1 MKNKTKKYSYYLSD
15 PQASDSLPDMEP
27 GVDEKQKRSTL
38 YGEFIKKA
46 SKSKEAM
53 MRRCKRLLNPDS

>member
-46 SKSKEAM
+46 SSSSS
-53 MRRCKRLLNPDS
+53 NQGD